1 MAVSMPTQNTWYTIA
16 TGSEYTTTLSGY
28 TAKWKPTISARWTAL
43 SGTTYTVQYKCSIVK
58 VSGGLNSATSSTNAY
73 KIAGS
78 GASTA
83 SGGSG
88 STFTLPSDVKTISGT
103 FNASGGTSISVSGG
117 VKIQGTGDINLSG
130 TGTLPSVAT
139 PPTAPTISASTYS
152 SVQINVAWGTT
163 NLGTPSG
170 TVYLY
175 NGTSSNPTTQISSKT
190 TTGSS
195 TYSHTGRTANT
206 RYYYKATATNSAGS
220 ASSSVVNAVTSPA
233 GITSITGGSLT
244 ASSIVL
250 TLVFASSGS
259 ALTTTAQISPNNSSW
274 SDTSMTNVQGTTKT
288 YSVTGL
294 AANTSYTRYF
304 RVHTSVGNSGVKSF
318 TWATKPAN
326 TTSATATNIGET
338 TATIAVACGASGSAA
353 TTDLQ
358 ISSDNVNWTTV
369 ASNVQ
374 GTTVNVSV
382 TGLTPNTST
391 TRYFRVHTV
400 YGNSDTRTITFTT
413 LKVAHLYGSVNDA
426 SKRVRKLYGS
436 VNGQTKAVKKLYAS
450 VNGVTKLIYRE

>member
-1 MAVSMPTQNTWYTIA
+1 MATVYSGEVSIGSYNRIRIKCDYSGTSA
-16 TGSEYTTTLSGY
+16 TLAVQFRRTSSYSGSWSDSGAKLTFNGTTKSAAYSYSGTVGTSWVTLKGNITGY
-28 TAKWKPTISARWTAL
+28 T
-43 SGTTYTVQYKCSIVK
+43 
-58 VSGGLNSATSSTNAY
+58 VST
-73 KIAGS
+73 
-78 GASTA
+78 
-83 SGGSG
+83 
-88 STFTLPSDVKTISGT
+88 
-103 FNASGGTSISVSGG
+103 SGGTYNWSFTNPNGG
-117 VKIQGTGDINLSG
+117 VLACSG
-130 TGTLPSVAT
+130 TLTVPSQAT
-139 PPTAPTISASTYS
+139 APTAPTISVAAASAS
-152 SVQINVAWGTT
+152 QINATWGTT
-163 NLGTPSG
+163 NLGTPAG

-175 NGTSSNPTTQISSKT
+175 NGTSSSPSNQISSKT

-195 TYSHTGRTANT
+195 TYNNTGLTANT
-206 RYYYKATATNSAGS
+206 KYYYKATATNSAGS
-220 ASSSVVNAVTSPA
+220 ASSSVVNATTLPA

-259 ALTTTAQISPNNSSW
+259 ALTTTAQISTNNSSW

-288 YSVTGL
+288 YNITGL

-304 RVHTSVGNSGVKSF
+304 RVHTSAGNSGVKSF

-326 TTSATATNIGET
+326 ITSATATNIGET

-358 ISSDNVNWTTV
+358 ISSDNANWTTV

-400 YGNSDTRTITFTT
+400 YGNSATATVTFTT
-413 LKVAHLYGSVNDA
+413 LKVAHLYGSVNNQ
-426 SKRVRKLYGS
+426 SKRIQKLYGS
-436 VNGQTKAVKKLYAS
+436 VNGQTKKVVKLYGS
-450 VNGVTKLIYRE
+450 ENGVTKLLYRG

>member
-1 MAVSMPTQNTWYTIA
+1 MATVYSGEVSVGSYNRIRIKCDYSGTSA
-16 TGSEYTTTLSGY
+16 TLAVQFRRTSSYNGSWSDSGAKLTFNGTTKSAAYSYSGTVGTSWVTLKGNITGY
-28 TAKWKPTISARWTAL
+28 T
-43 SGTTYTVQYKCSIVK
+43 
-58 VSGGLNSATSSTNAY
+58 VST
-73 KIAGS
+73 
-78 GASTA
+78 
-83 SGGSG
+83 
-88 STFTLPSDVKTISGT
+88 
-103 FNASGGTSISVSGG
+103 SGGTYNWSFTNPNGG
-117 VKIQGTGDINLSG
+117 TLACSG
-130 TGTLPSVAT
+130 TLTIPAQAT
-139 PPTAPTISASTYS
+139 APTAPTISAATYS
-152 SVQINVAWGTT
+152 STQINVTYGTT
-163 NLGTPSG
+163 NLGNPSG

-175 NGTSSNPTTQISSKT
+175 NGTSSNPTTQIASKT
-190 TTGSS
+190 TTGNS
-195 TYSHTGRTANT
+195 TYNNTGLTANT

-244 ASSIVL
+244 SSSIAL

-259 ALTTTAQISPNNSSW
+259 ALTTTAQISSNNSSW

-288 YSVTGL
+288 YTISGL

-326 TTSATATNIGET
+326 ITSATATNIGET

-374 GTTVNVSV
+374 GTTKNVSV
-382 TGLTPNTST
+382 TGLTPNSSV

-400 YGNSDTRTITFTT
+400 YGNSATYTVTFTT
-413 LKVAHLYGSVNDA
+413 LKIAHLYGSVNNQT
-426 SKRVRKLYGS
+426 KRVTKLYGS
-436 VNGQTKAVKKLYAS
+436 VNGQTKKVVKLYGS
-450 VNGVTKLIYRE
+450 ENGVTKLLYRG